1 MIGVAK
7 IGTRASRGG
16 AGTPPNPDFVTVWN
30 VASDGE
36 TVTLPLKSGG
46 TFSGTIDWGDGG
58 ATDTLSYANRA
69 HTYTS
74 AGTYTITIS
83 GDSLAGWAFENAG
96 DKLKIT
102 EISNWGLFEFTDI
115 RTFQGCTNM
124 DITATDVPTI
134 STTNFTSNFYNCDGI
149 TTVQNWSGWDMS
161 GVTNYQTCFA
171 ENSAFTGSLGSWVH
185 SGTTNVSKMFN
196 NATSF
201 NGNLNT
207 WDVSGVTTWTEFARG
222 ASSFNGDVSNW
233 TPSGAMTS
241 AFHSCS
247 SFEGNGCSTWDVSA
261 VTSTF
266 ALFSQCVNFNEN
278 IGSWDTS
285 SVTNMTSMLRN
296 NDSFD
301 RNISSWDI
309 NQVSA
314 FANFMTDATGLS
326 TANYD
331 ALLIGWESNLQ
342 SLYPNGSGYTAT
354 ININF
359 GGSQFTS
366 GGAGNT
372 AKNSL
377 VTNFGWTIT
386 DGGGV

>member
-1 MIGVAK
+1 MIGVGK
-7 IGTRASRGG
+7 IGIAASRGG
-16 AGTPPNPDFVTVWN
+16 AGVPPNPDFITVWN

-46 TFSGTIDWGDGG
+46 TFSGTIDWGDTNTS
-58 ATDTLSYANRA
+58 ALSYANRA
-69 HTYTS
+69 HTYTT

-83 GDSLAGWAFENAG
+83 GSSLAGWAFENAG

-124 DITATDVPTI
+124 DITATDIPTI
-134 STTNFTSNFYNCDGI
+134 STTNFTSNFFNCDGI

-161 GVTNYQTCFA
+161 GVTNYSQCFKD
-171 ENSAFTGSLGSWVH
+171 NGSFNGSLGNWVH
-185 SGTTNVSKMFN
+185 SGTTNVTKMFN
-196 NATSF
+196 NATAF

-207 WDVSGVTTWTEFARG
+207 WDVSGVTIWTEFARG
-222 ASSFNGDVSNW
+222 ATSFNGDVSGW

-241 AFHSCS
+241 VFLGCS
-247 SFEGNGCSTWDVSA
+247 SFEGNGCSTWDTSA
-261 VTSTF
+261 VTSMF
-266 ALFSQCVNFNEN
+266 AMFSSCVNFSAD
-278 IGSWDTS
+278 ISGWDTS

-301 RNISSWDI
+301 RNLSSWDI
-309 NQVSA
+309 NQVST

-331 ALLIGWESNLQ
+331 AVLIGWEANLQ
-342 SLYPNGSGYTAT
+342 SLYPNGAGYPYT

-366 GGAGNT
+366 GGAGET

>member
-1 MIGVAK
+1 MIGVGK
-7 IGTRASRGG
+7 IGIAASRGG

-46 TFSGTIDWGDGG
+46 TFSGTIDWGDTNTS
-58 ATDTLSYANRA
+58 ALSFGNRA
-69 HTYTS
+69 HTYTT

-83 GDSLAGWAFENAG
+83 GDTLQGWAFENAG

-115 RTFQGCTNM
+115 RTFQGCANM

-134 STTNFTSNFYNCDGI
+134 STTNFTSNFFNCDGI

-161 GVTNYQTCFA
+161 GVTNLSQCFKD
-171 ENSAFTGSLGSWVH
+171 NSAFNGSLGNWVH
-185 SGTTNVSKMFN
+185 SATTRVDKMFN
-196 NATSF
+196 NATAF

-207 WDVSGVTTWTEFARG
+207 WDVSGVTNWSEFARD
-222 ASSFNGDVSNW
+222 ASSFNGDVSGW

-241 AFHSCS
+241 VFLGCS
-247 SFEGNGCSTWDVSA
+247 SFVGNGCSTWDTSG
-261 VTSTF
+261 VTSMF
-266 ALFSQCVNFNEN
+266 AMFSNCVNFSAD
-278 IGSWDTS
+278 ISGWDTS

-301 RNISSWDI
+301 IDISSWDI
-309 NQVSA
+309 NQVSS

-326 TANYD
+326 TSNYD
-331 ALLIGWESNLQ
+331 ALLVAWESQ
-342 SLYPNGSGYTAT
+342 APQTGITVD
-354 ININF
+354 F
-359 GGSQFTS
+359 GGSTYTS
-366 GGAGNT
+366 GSAAAT
-372 AKNSL
+372 AKASL
-377 VTNFGWTIT
+377 QSTYSWIIT
-386 DGGGV
+386 DGGAV